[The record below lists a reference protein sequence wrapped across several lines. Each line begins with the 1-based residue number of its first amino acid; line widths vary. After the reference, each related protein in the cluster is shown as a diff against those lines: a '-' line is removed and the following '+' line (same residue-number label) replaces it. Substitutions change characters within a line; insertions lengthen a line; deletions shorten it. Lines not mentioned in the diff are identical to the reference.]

1 YDRGDFPRALEQ
13 VLAAVD
19 YDRLRRDQAAARAA
33 GRLVGVGVA
42 CYTEYTGMGAA
53 AFRRRGMVHVPGIEA
68 ATVTMGADG
77 TVSCVTSFP
86 SQGQGHATTITQLV
100 ADRLGISM
108 DAVRVL
114 AVDTLAAPRGSGTF
128 GSRGAV
134 SMLGSAAVAAERVR
148 EKLQRSEEHTSELQS
163 RVDLVC

>member
-1 YDRGDFPRALEQ
+1 DFPKALEQ

-33 GRLVGVGVA
+33 GRLVGIGVA

-53 AFRRRGMVHVPGIEA
+53 VFRQRGMVHVSGIEA

-86 SQGQGHATTITQLV
+86 SQGRGHATTSAQLG

-108 DAVRVL
+108 ATVRGP
-114 AVDTLAAPRGSGTF
+114 AVDALAAPP
-128 GSRGAV
+128 
-134 SMLGSAAVAAERVR
+134 
-148 EKLQRSEEHTSELQS
+148 
-163 RVDLVC
+163 